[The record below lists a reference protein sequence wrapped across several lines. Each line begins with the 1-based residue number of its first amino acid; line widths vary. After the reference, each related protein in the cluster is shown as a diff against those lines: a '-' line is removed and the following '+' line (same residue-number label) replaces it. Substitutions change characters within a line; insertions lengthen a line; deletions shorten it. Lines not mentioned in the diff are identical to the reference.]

1 MHFKWKYFPPNQEE
15 ISEAKALGEKLN
27 LSNILSLLLVRR
39 GIKDRVCG

>member
-27 LSNILSLLLVRR
+27 SAIR
-39 GIKDRVCG
+39 ID